1 MKGFRRMLDAKIGF
15 IGAGK
20 MGSAL
25 IRGLIKAG
33 IVSQQNV
40 VASDL
45 EAGAREKIAQ
55 AGASVFAENKE
66 VVKNASIIFLAVKP
80 DAVFKVLSE
89 IKEEVTQKHLVV
101 SIAAGVPLEALEG
114 ALGQGVRVIRV
125 MPNTAAL
132 VGEMAAGFAL
142 GKNATDEDG
151 KLIEEILGALGVAVQ
166 VDESLLDAVTGLS
179 GSGPAYI
186 FLVIEALADG
196 GVKAGLPGDIALRLA
211 AQTTLGAAKMVVETG
226 EHPERLKCMVASP
239 GGTTIEGLAVL
250 EKRGIREAFIQAVER
265 ATRKSRFLAKTVKK
279 CPAEIRE
286 AKQK

>member
-1 MKGFRRMLDAKIGF
+1 MLDETIGL

-33 IVSQQNV
+33 IVSPQNI
-40 VASDL
+40 VASDSQA
-45 EAGAREKIAQ
+45 EAREKIAQ
-55 AGASVFAENKE
+55 EGVGVFADNKE

-80 DAVFKVLSE
+80 DAVLKVLKE
-89 IKEEVTQKHLVV
+89 TKEEVTSEHLVV
-101 SIAAGVPLEALEG
+101 SIAAGVPLKALEG
-114 ALGQGVRVIRV
+114 ALGEGARLIRV

-151 KLIEEILGALGVAVQ
+151 KLVEEILSALGVVVQ

-196 GVKAGLPGDIALRLA
+196 GVKAGLPRDVALRLA
-211 AQTTLGAAKMVVETG
+211 AQTALGAAKMVLETG
-226 EHPERLKCMVASP
+226 EHPEKLKDMVASP
-239 GGTTIEGLAVL
+239 GGTTIEGLSVL
-250 EKRGIREAFIQAVER
+250 EKKGVRGALIQAVER
-265 ATRKSRFLAKTVKK
+265 ATRKSRSLARAAHRGRFIK
-279 CPAEIRE
+279 RLSE
-286 AKQK
+286 AK

>member
-1 MKGFRRMLDAKIGF
+1 MLDERIGF

-33 IVSQQNV
+33 VVSPQNV

-55 AGASVFAENKE
+55 AGVSVFSENKE
-66 VVKNASIIFLAVKP
+66 VVKGASIIFLAVKP
-80 DAVFKVLSE
+80 DAVFKVLEE
-89 IKEEVTQKHLVV
+89 IKEEMTQKHLVV

-196 GVKAGLPGDIALRLA
+196 GVKAGLPRDIALRLA
-211 AQTTLGAAKMVVETG
+211 AQTALGAAKMVVETG

-265 ATRKSRFLAKTVKK
+265 ATRKSRSLAKTVKK
-279 CPAEIRE
+279 CPAEVRE